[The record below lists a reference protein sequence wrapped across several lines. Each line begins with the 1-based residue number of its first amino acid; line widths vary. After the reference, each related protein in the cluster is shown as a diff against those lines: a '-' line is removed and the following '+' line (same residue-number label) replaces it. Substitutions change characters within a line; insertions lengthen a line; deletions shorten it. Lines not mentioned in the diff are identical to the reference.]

1 MKRRTKKCCREKQED
16 INKEVEVLQDVIEKS
31 VDYINSIKGV
41 ISKKVPNK
49 FN

>member
-1 MKRRTKKCCREKQED
+1 MKRRTKNVVEKKQED

-41 ISKKVPNK
+41 ISKKSPK
-49 FN
+49 